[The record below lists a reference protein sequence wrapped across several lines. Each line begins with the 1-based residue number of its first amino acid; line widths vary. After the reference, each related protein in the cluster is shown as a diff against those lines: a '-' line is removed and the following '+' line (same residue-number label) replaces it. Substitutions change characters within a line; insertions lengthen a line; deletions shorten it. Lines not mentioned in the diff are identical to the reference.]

1 MSAASKVDRLRAVP
15 LFGRLDAGVLE
26 RIASSAAEVD
36 IPEGTVLVEATQ
48 KGSGCFL
55 IEEGRVAVEA
65 RAGRFELGPGEVV
78 GELALLTSEGVRTA
92 RVRAETPLR
101 CLAIS
106 RADFAE
112 LLESEPRVALSLLEV
127 VAERLADAM
136 TAPG

>member
-15 LFGRLDAGVLE
+15 LFERLDTAVLE
-26 RIASSAAEVD
+26 RIASSAAEVE
-36 IPEGTVLVEATQ
+36 IPEGTVLVEASQ

-65 RAGRFELGPGEVV
+65 RAGHFELGPGEVV

-112 LLESEPRVALSLLEV
+112 LLDSEPRVALSLLEV